1 MAHLRRG
8 RFWYQTERDGGR
20 VVSRYLGFG
29 EVAGLIAQLDSAE
42 AAERKHKAN
51 LERAD
56 RHAYAETDKAVA
68 EHGRLVRAL
77 MAGILMASGYHTHKR
92 QWRRRR

>member
-8 RFWYQTERDGGR
+8 RYWYRTEREGGR

-29 EVAGLIAQLDSAE
+29 EVAGLIAELDSFEIGERQHTAE
-42 AAERKHKAN
+42 I
-51 LERAD
+51 ERAD
-56 RHAYAETDKAVA
+56 RRAFADIDNAVA

-77 MAGILMASGYHTHKR
+77 TAGVLLASGYHTHKR
-92 QWRRRR
+92 QWRKRR